1 MDININQDT
10 SRVEVLGDSGA
21 GILQKL
27 YDLDKTNDIQTL
39 SGNIKINVGY
49 EDIVEYLTTKYPN
62 LSIDVVA
69 YAFKFEDPEI
79 QRLMETKVFK
89 TTGITTAMVSGLT
102 ALPYNTFNDNKTII
116 KFNEFERFTGIT
128 TLPGQTFYGCQKLE
142 EITFPPTLT
151 EIPNMDFT
159 QCYKLKQIILPD
171 RVTKIGYQ
179 AFMGCSGIQGYIILP
194 HTVTE
199 LGGRTFEMNSWDGST
214 QSTRGVFILS
224 SNFPTINTDLYSFG
238 GNVSYSIYVKYAHY
252 NQYASLNGFI
262 DSSTAILKPFK
273 LFRYTSSSWTEITNP
288 TQVQVREALNNIN
301 EDWAQQII
309 PLDGDFPSNPEEGQ
323 LSLMEYSSVS

>member
-1 MDININQDT
+1 
-10 SRVEVLGDSGA
+10 
-21 GILQKL
+21 
-27 YDLDKTNDIQTL
+27 
-39 SGNIKINVGY
+39 
-49 EDIVEYLTTKYPN
+49 
-62 LSIDVVA
+62 
-69 YAFKFEDPEI
+69 
-79 QRLMETKVFK
+79 
-89 TTGITTAMVSGLT
+89 
-102 ALPYNTFNDNKTII
+102 
-116 KFNEFERFTGIT
+116 
-128 TLPGQTFYGCQKLE
+128 
-142 EITFPPTLT
+142 
-151 EIPNMDFT
+151 
-159 QCYKLKQIILPD
+159 
-171 RVTKIGYQ
+171 
-179 AFMGCSGIQGYIILP
+179 
-194 HTVTE
+194 
-199 LGGRTFEMNSWDGST
+199 MNSWDGST

-273 LFRYTSSSWTEITNP
+273 LFRYTSSSWAEITNP